1 METFTR
7 NLFEALSISVWE
19 DVPVTLRRI
28 SAGRQLLCL
37 LEPGYT
43 ARVF

>member
-19 DVPVTLRRI
+19 DVPVTIATHL
-28 SAGRQLLCL
+28 GG
-37 LEPGYT
+37 ET
-43 ARVF
+43 AFVSP